1 MDIIC
6 TSLLNCSPSEV
17 LNPLRVIKRSFQHDV
32 QLLAVHLACPLFQDY
47 DFEKNKYASPPAPEA
62 PKHQKHSI
70 VIPTAQ
76 PKPRNKPSHQG
87 EGEKT
92 VDLDSISVSKAPERE
107 LVHGLS
113 RLLLETSEPVNGG
126 SCMEA
131 GLQEE
136 GGEQA
141 ELEVPDTAALL
152 PLHDP
157 DLYLEMVKGTFS
169 VPGYTEVAY
178 PDYFGHVAPSFREH
192 ILERVYGVQ
201 R

>member
-1 MDIIC
+1 M
-6 TSLLNCSPSEV
+6 P
-17 LNPLRVIKRSFQHDV
+17 
-32 QLLAVHLACPLFQDY
+32 PLFQDY
-47 DFEKNKYASPPAPEA
+47 DFETNKSTSPLASEA

-76 PKPRNKPSHQG
+76 TKPRNKSLHPS
-87 EGEKT
+87 EGDKM
-92 VDLDSISVSKAPERE
+92 VDLDSIAVSKAPEQE

-113 RLLLETSEPVNGG
+113 RLLRDTSDPVNGG
-126 SCMEA
+126 GYVEA
-131 GLQEE
+131 GLPEE

-178 PDYFGHVAPSFREH
+178 PDYFGHVAPGLREH

>member
-6 TSLLNCSPSEV
+6 TSLLNCSHSEV
-17 LNPLRVIKRSFQHDV
+17 LKPLRVIKSSI
-32 QLLAVHLACPLFQDY
+32 QLLAIHLGCPVFQDY
-47 DFEKNKYASPPAPEA
+47 DFEKDKSASPPAPEA
-62 PKHQKHSI
+62 PKHPKRSI

-76 PKPRNKPSHQG
+76 TKPRKKSLQQNEEVKP
-87 EGEKT
+87 
-92 VDLDSISVSKAPERE
+92 VDLDTISVSKGPERE

-113 RLLLETSEPVNGG
+113 RLLLDTSDPVNGG
-126 SCMEA
+126 SCVEE

>member
-1 MDIIC
+1 M
-6 TSLLNCSPSEV
+6 
-17 LNPLRVIKRSFQHDV
+17 
-32 QLLAVHLACPLFQDY
+32 
-47 DFEKNKYASPPAPEA
+47 
-62 PKHQKHSI
+62 
-70 VIPTAQ
+70 
-76 PKPRNKPSHQG
+76 
-87 EGEKT
+87 
-92 VDLDSISVSKAPERE
+92 DLDSIKISKAPERE

-113 RLLLETSEPVNGG
+113 RLLLETSDPVNGG
-126 SCMEA
+126 SCVEV

-178 PDYFGHVAPSFREH
+178 PDYFGHVAPCFREN